1 MANTGLGYTSEQY
14 MGALQKLLPQ
24 GPAWELEGNEFLYKV
39 LELASL
45 EFARIDNDILMLI
58 REASPETCSVTF
70 DDWCHQWGIPDK
82 CLLDVNADLD
92 LYRTLLCLKIYSQG
106 YSFVECINMI
116 CNALGFETVS
126 LYTNT
131 LHTVSSPMNTGLYDS
146 QWGLQIIIHTE
157 DETSITYFRTTSSA
171 QRRLAEWG
179 IEVFECIVKSFAPC
193 WAKVVFSYGNVVESE
208 IATTNNED

>member
-82 CLLDVNADLD
+82 CLLDVDADLD

-193 WAKVVFSYGNVVESE
+193 WEKVVFSYGNVVDSE

>member
-14 MGALQKLLPQ
+14 MGALQKLLPH

>member
-1 MANTGLGYTSEQY
+1 MANTGLGYTSAQY

-82 CLLDVNADLD
+82 CLLDVDADLD

-116 CNALGFETVS
+116 CNTLGFETVS

>member
-82 CLLDVNADLD
+82 CLLDVDADLD

-208 IATTNNED
+208 IATTNNEE

>member
-24 GPAWELEGNEFLYKV
+24 GPAWELEGNDFLYKV

-82 CLLDVNADLD
+82 CLLDVDADLD

>member
-1 MANTGLGYTSEQY
+1 MAVGLGYTAEQY
-14 MGALQKLLPQ
+14 NIALKALLPQ
-24 GPAWELEGNEFLYKV
+24 GPAWELEDNEFLSKM
-39 LELASL
+39 LNLAAL
-45 EFARIDNDILMLI
+45 EFARIDADILMLI

-82 CLLDVNADLD
+82 CLTEIDADLD

-116 CNALGFETVS
+116 CNALGFKTIS

-131 LHTVSSPMNTGLYDS
+131 RHTVTSPVNLGLYDD

-157 DETSITYFRTTSSA
+157 DETSIQFFRATSTA
-171 QRRLAEWG
+171 KRRLAEWG

-193 WAKVVFSYGNVVESE
+193 WSRVVFSYGNVVELE
-208 IATTNNED
+208 RKKD

>member
-1 MANTGLGYTSEQY
+1 MANTGLGYTSEQD

-116 CNALGFETVS
+116 CNALGFKTVS

>member
-82 CLLDVNADLD
+82 CLLDVDAGLD

>member
-82 CLLDVNADLD
+82 CLLDVDADLD

-208 IATTNNED
+208 IATNNED

>member
-24 GPAWELEGNEFLYKV
+24 GPAWDLEGNEFLYKV

-82 CLLDVNADLD
+82 CLLDVDADLD

-208 IATTNNED
+208 IATNNED

>member
-116 CNALGFETVS
+116 CNALGFKTVS

-208 IATTNNED
+208 IATNNED

>member
-24 GPAWELEGNEFLYKV
+24 GPAWDLEGNEFLYKV

-82 CLLDVNADLD
+82 CLLDVDADLD

>member
-208 IATTNNED
+208 IATNNED

>member
-70 DDWCHQWGIPDK
+70 DDWWHQWGIPDK
-82 CLLDVNADLD
+82 CLLDVDADLD

>member
-193 WAKVVFSYGNVVESE
+193 WAKVVFSYGNVAESE

>member
-82 CLLDVNADLD
+82 CLLDVDADLD